1 MTREAIYS
9 ALFAKLAAIHGV
21 RMCSRRLKGWS
32 DVPATEQPALFMVQS
47 EEEPDQDEARPTI
60 WRLSVD
66 VYVYCNS
73 GRDPSVTPATEM
85 NGILDEIEAAIAGP
99 FPGQPQTLGGLVSH
113 CWISDKIETDGGA
126 LDEQAVAIVPITMM
140 AVG

>member
-1 MTREAIYS
+1 MNREAIYS

-47 EEEPDQDEARPTI
+47 EEEPDQEEGRPPI

-66 VYVYCNS
+66 VYVYCNV
-73 GRDPSVTPATEM
+73 GRDPFATPATEM
-85 NGILDEIEAAIAGP
+85 NGIIDQIESAIAGTYQ
-99 FPGQPQTLGGLVSH
+99 GQPQTLGGLVTH
-113 CWISDKIETDGGA
+113 CWIDGKIETDGGA
-126 LDEQAVAIVPITMM
+126 LDAQAVAIVPITMM
-140 AVG
+140 AV